1 MSNGFQK
8 FISGKGFYLA
18 LAVCLAGAGAAAWV
32 AVDKTIEN
40 IETTPLSET
49 PQVQQQADSAP
60 AEQKLDN
67 IAQDDSL
74 SLQKEEPE
82 DSTSAAADG
91 DSAPADQS
99 MKQQINADALRR
111 QFGSEL
117 TGTVVTAVCNIKYAD
132 KLFIKGAAVPQ
143 DSREQVSRRISQESM
158 ERFLNSVTIDFGR
171 IENPVAYL
179 QTSLYTYHQKLLQ
192 PSQAEPVSTG
202 TSEQPLADWEL
213 EWLKRVKAKRHSQE
227 TE

>member
-99 MKQQINADALRR
+99 MKQQINADA
-111 QFGSEL
+111 GE
-117 TGTVVTAVCNIKYAD
+117 
-132 KLFIKGAAVPQ
+132 Q
-143 DSREQVSRRISQESM
+143 DDSSTQVSQPPVQPESSSSAG
-158 ERFLNSVTIDFGR
+158 ES
-171 IENPVAYL
+171 
-179 QTSLYTYHQKLLQ
+179 
-192 PSQAEPVSTG
+192 AEASALPGQQQS
-202 TSEQPLADWEL
+202 
-213 EWLKRVKAKRHSQE
+213 
-227 TE
+227 

>member
-1 MSNGFQK
+1 MPVGCEQ
-8 FISGKGFYLA
+8 
-18 LAVCLAGAGAAAWV
+18 
-32 AVDKTIEN
+32 
-40 IETTPLSET
+40 
-49 PQVQQQADSAP
+49 PQMMRRPFARHGS
-60 AEQKLDN
+60 
-67 IAQDDSL
+67 
-74 SLQKEEPE
+74 
-82 DSTSAAADG
+82 SAANISQAVIFSLRSSKSGFLAKIKTQVSRIRKNVCVNKKDKPR
-91 DSAPADQS
+91 AVRRRLRRQIE
-99 MKQQINADALRR
+99 QQINADALRR
-111 QFGSEL
+111 QFGNEL

-132 KLFIKGAAVPQ
+132 KLFIKGAAVTQ
-143 DSREQVSRRISQESM
+143 DSREQISRRISQESM